1 MRQALLILPAAHPS
15 RVSSLPRRGKAGRH
29 QTSGAQVMCSPLPT
43 PSPPPWGP
51 GFAEEALARLVWH
64 KAPWFWPGAVRDGQ
78 EETFPPALWLKLSQ
92 QGEVGLDVPVLG
104 QAALL
109 ARSSLLQQ
117 VGELWGCSH
126 RLHPGKKCG
135 PACTP
140 RSRSS
145 VSPVSPV
152 VPGAVAGTEPQRLQ
166 PETAPSLP
174 TTLLHLPHTS
184 QLLQR
189 MSGGPCRRRPPSL
202 HSLASLPGA
211 WGPSCVLSEAV
222 PCGKK

>member
-1 MRQALLILPAAHPS
+1 MRQALLILPAARPS

-64 KAPWFWPGAVRDGQ
+64 KAPWFWPGAARDGQ
-78 EETFPPALWLKLSQ
+78 EEAFPPALWLKLSQ

-126 RLHPGKKCG
+126 RLHPGKKHG

-140 RSRSS
+140 PCPRCHPRCLEQWQGQ
-145 VSPVSPV
+145 SPSDCSLRLPL
-152 VPGAVAGTEPQRLQ
+152 PFPQ
-166 PETAPSLP
+166 
-174 TTLLHLPHTS
+174 
-184 QLLQR
+184 
-189 MSGGPCRRRPPSL
+189 PCFIYRTPPSFC
-202 HSLASLPGA
+202 SG
-211 WGPSCVLSEAV
+211 
-222 PCGKK
+222 